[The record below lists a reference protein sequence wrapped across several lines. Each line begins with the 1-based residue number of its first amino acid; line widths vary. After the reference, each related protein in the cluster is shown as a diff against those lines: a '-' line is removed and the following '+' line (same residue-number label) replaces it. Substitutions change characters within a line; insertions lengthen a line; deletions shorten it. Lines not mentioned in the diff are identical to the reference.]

1 MKLLKVKL
9 HEKCQL
15 VAVADDK
22 EVILTAG
29 AFTSDEDAE
38 TAGNVLYT
46 LLCNL
51 GLLKEHCGAPRLTV
65 EELLKETK
73 TTAQAYVKELVEA

>member
-9 HEKCQL
+9 NKACQL
-15 VAVADDK
+15 VAIVDDK
-22 EVILTAG
+22 DVILTVG
-29 AFTSDEDAE
+29 AFTSDDDAE
-38 TAGNVLYT
+38 TASNVLYT

-51 GLLKEHCGAPRLTV
+51 GLLKKQSDAPRLTI
-65 EELLKETK
+65 EELLKATN

>member
-1 MKLLKVKL
+1 MPTRCGRGRQGSYSYGV
-9 HEKCQL
+9 
-15 VAVADDK
+15 
-22 EVILTAG
+22 
-29 AFTSDEDAE
+29 TSDEDAE

-51 GLLKEHCGAPRLTV
+51 GLLKEQSGAPRLTV